1 MKIATSILNAKN
13 RLECI
18 KKLNKTD
25 TDYIHI
31 DTMDG
36 AFVNNYQLPIDEVN
50 KLSNETKKPF
60 DIHLMVN
67 NPSKFIKKLNYNN
80 IKCISF
86 HIEIKHPI
94 MPIIELIK
102 AKNIEVGIAIN
113 PTTDISLLKKY
124 IDHIDKVLIMS
135 VTPGYGG
142 QKFIEN
148 TPDRIAKIKKL
159 NSNIIIEVDGGIN
172 DKTINKVKKLTDIC
186 VVGSYI
192 TSKDNYEEAIN
203 KLKN

>member
-18 KKLNKTD
+18 KKLNKTN
-25 TDYIHI
+25 TDFIHI

-36 AFVNNYQLPIDEVN
+36 SFVNNYQLPIDEVN
-50 KLSNETKKPF
+50 ILSKETKKPF

-67 NPSKFIKKLNYNN
+67 NPAKFIKKLNFNN

-86 HIEIKHPI
+86 HIEVNHPI

-102 AKNIEVGIAIN
+102 SHNIEVGIAIN
-113 PTTDISLLKKY
+113 PTTDINLLKKY
-124 IDHIDKVLIMS
+124 INYIDKVLVMS
-135 VTPGYGG
+135 VMPGYGG

-148 TPDRIAKIKKL
+148 TPERIAKIKKL
-159 NSNIIIEVDGGIN
+159 NNNIIIEVDGGIN
-172 DKTINKVKKLTDIC
+172 DETINKVKELTDIC

-192 TSKDNYEEAIN
+192 TSKENYEEAIN
-203 KLKN
+203 NLKI